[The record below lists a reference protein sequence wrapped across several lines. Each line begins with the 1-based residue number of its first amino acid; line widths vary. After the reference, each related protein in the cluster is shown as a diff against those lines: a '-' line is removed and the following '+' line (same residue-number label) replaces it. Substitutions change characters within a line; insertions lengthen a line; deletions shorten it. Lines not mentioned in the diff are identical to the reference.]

1 MGITKAQLQS
11 VVRLTVRIIFGLT
24 LSSLISLPLFAQPT
38 GVSVSSSFTEEAK
51 AIEYT
56 VESDKPF
63 TDFHIRFGA
72 PSWVVSNFKITAQ
85 PGGWDA
91 PVITKIGQD
100 ILITWKDS
108 DGSNP
113 QNYAIF
119 VVKVTGKVEVV
130 GTTGIDWEV
139 TNDKG
144 GGTPFDGKPAGVL
157 GSKKNDDYLDRF
169 GASYRVV
176 VTVRCRA
183 KSPMEDWRGNNFILA
198 AEGLNAD
205 LEAAGDPRRVEVV
218 INQDNINWGDYVT
231 EFVLSYGAGEAP
243 DIWLT
248 GHEYIGVQAEAGRI
262 IALDELMNDF
272 PGFNNVID
280 NLWDSTSYKG
290 EIWGIPQDAEA
301 RPLYFNKA
309 LLGELGWTANEI
321 AALPDKIEKGEFTL
335 YDMLAVAKEAV
346 DKGVVA
352 DGNGFWTRPKNGPD
366 FTAFYY
372 AFGGD
377 TIDAATGKLVFDEAA
392 GLKYYQFFY
401 DAAQA
406 YGSMGCLGLGW
417 GDAWHPGVSGSK
429 VLFWIGGTWQWA
441 EWAEAY
447 LKDLGGEDYMWE
459 TFGFALI
466 PAAEQGGQPNSL
478 THPLAFLISS
488 QCEHPDLALALI
500 DKVTDYGPNTRHA
513 IASTH
518 LGILKGQTEYK
529 FYKDSRLLSEALYM
543 LAYTTFL
550 PNNPYWGSYS
560 TITYEALAATV
571 GGTFTPQE
579 AVDFVVES
587 LQRELGDNVIIR

>member
-1 MGITKAQLQS
+1 MK
-11 VVRLTVRIIFGLT
+11 RLFVLM
-24 LSSLISLPLFAQPT
+24 LIGCF
-38 GVSVSSSFTEEAK
+38 
-51 AIEYT
+51 
-56 VESDKPF
+56 
-63 TDFHIRFGA
+63 
-72 PSWVVSNFKITAQ
+72 VVSGGLITL
-85 PGGWDA
+85 
-91 PVITKIGQD
+91 GQD
-100 ILITWKDS
+100 TETIT
-108 DGSNP
+108 
-113 QNYAIF
+113 I
-119 VVKVTGKVEVV
+119 
-130 GTTGIDWEV
+130 
-139 TNDKG
+139 
-144 GGTPFDGKPAGVL
+144 
-157 GSKKNDDYLDRF
+157 
-169 GASYRVV
+169 
-176 VTVRCRA
+176 TVRCRA
-183 KSPMEDWRGNNFILA
+183 KPPMEDWRGNNFILA

-218 INQDNINWGDYVT
+218 IIQDNIDWGDYNT
-231 EFVLSYGAGEAP
+231 EFVLSYVANEEP

-262 IALDELMNDF
+262 IALDALMKEF

-280 NLWDSTSYKG
+280 SLWDSTSFKG
-290 EIWGIPQDAEA
+290 EIWGVPQDAEA

-321 AALPDKIEKGEFTL
+321 AALPDNIEKGDFTL
-335 YDMLAVAKEAV
+335 YDMLTVAKEAV

-352 DGNGFWTRPKNGPD
+352 DGNGFWMRPSNGSD
-366 FTAFYY
+366 FTALYY
-372 AFGGD
+372 AFGGE
-377 TIDAATGKLVFDEAA
+377 TIDVATGKLVFDEVA
-392 GLKYYQFFY
+392 GLNYYQFFY
-401 DAAQA
+401 DAAQT
-406 YGSMGCLGLGW
+406 YGSMGGLGLGW
-417 GDAWHPGVSGSK
+417 GDAWHPGVTGSK

-529 FYKDSRLLSEALYM
+529 FYKVSRLLSEALYM

-560 TITYEALAATV
+560 SLVYEALAATV
-571 GGTFTPQE
+571 GGDFTPQE
-579 AVDFVVES
+579 AVDFVVDG
-587 LQRELGDNVIIR
+587 LKRELGDNVIIR